1 MSANATLEGDCT
13 IDDGATV
20 GYAYGDDT
28 EPPAIGAESTIRAGT
43 IVYDDV
49 VMGAGCQTGHYALI
63 RELTELGDNVLVGTN
78 AVIDGRTTV
87 GQNVSIQSGVYIP
100 SDTTIGDDVFLG
112 PYAVLTNDP
121 YPIRQDV
128 SLEGPTLEDGVS
140 VGANATILPGVTV
153 GEGSFVAAGAIVT
166 EDVPPETL
174 AVGAPATHRSLP
186 AKLQPPNEI

>member
-1 MSANATLEGDCT
+1 MTSETPYDDTCT

-20 GYAYGDDT
+20 GYSYDEGT
-28 EPPAIGAESTIRAGT
+28 TPPAIGAETTIRAGT

-49 VMGAGCQTGHYALI
+49 VMGEGCATGHYALV
-63 RELTELGDNVLVGTN
+63 RELTELGDDVLVGTN

-87 GQNVSIQSGVYIP
+87 GSHVSIQSGVYVP
-100 SDTTIGDDVFLG
+100 SNTTIGSNVFLG

-174 AVGAPATHRSLP
+174 AVGTPATHRPLP
-186 AKLQPPNEI
+186 DSLQPGNDI